1 MGMGGAGYGIQPG
14 EMTLRQMLEGLKP
27 HDHLCLIYESPQ
39 ERIAVVVPFIAIG
52 LKRGE
57 KCIYI
62 VDTST
67 ANDVR
72 SHLKEGGVDVAAVE
86 RSGQLSILHES
97 RAYTRE
103 GYFDPDR
110 MIAFLIEETEKALS
124 QGYPAVRITGEM
136 TWVLRNL
143 PGSERLLEYEA
154 KLNKDFCPGYPA
166 LAICQYDRWKFDPEI
181 LKGVVMTHPLL
192 IKGSRVYHN
201 FYYVPP
207 EDYLGGKLAEVE
219 VQHWLNNLER
229 ERQMQTELRQ
239 SEERYRALTEQG
251 QVGVVVVVEGPRIV
265 YANPKYCEMTGY
277 SQEELYSLT
286 PEQVK
291 ASVHPDDRE
300 KVWGYFRQR
309 LAGEN
314 VPTSYEYCG
323 IRKDGRVRW
332 VEAHVSIMEYD
343 GRPAVRSTIIDITER
358 KKLERALQDSEARYR
373 RLFES
378 SLDGILILEGD
389 SGEIIDANP
398 SIMYRLGY
406 SREELQGKRLWE
418 LGFFEDVDKSK
429 AAFEELKK
437 KGYVRYE
444 HLLLRAKDGRRVDA
458 EFVSS
463 EYEVGN
469 RKLFQCNIRDI
480 TERKKMEEA
489 LKASEREKSIILS
502 TMSELVVR
510 QDLRHRILWV
520 NRAAA
525 QSVNL
530 TPEELVGHYCHQ
542 IWHQSSQP
550 CTGCPVAK
558 ARDTGEPQEGEIAT
572 PDGRRWLIRGYPV
585 KDASGKVVE
594 LIEVTLDIT
603 ERKKAEEALKLSE
616 ERYRTLV
623 ENANE
628 AISVV
633 QDGIIKFANTKVRE
647 ISGYTV
653 EELNAMPAQNL
664 IHPDDRD
671 RVIGYHERRL
681 RGEPA
686 PTRYEFRI
694 IDKQGNTRWLDRH
707 ATTVTWED
715 KPAALVLDT
724 DITER
729 KQMEEALRRS
739 EERYRTVLEEADE
752 GYFETDLRG
761 NMTFCGD
768 AIVRALGY
776 SREELCG
783 MNYRQFL
790 PKEEWDANFQ
800 TFNRVYRTGEP
811 VRWFP
816 GTAITK
822 NGRRIFIERTILP
835 LRNEKSEIVGFR
847 GVARDVTERKKVE
860 EQRRLLELRAQMAS
874 RLASVG
880 EMAAGVAH
888 EINNP
893 LTGVVGYAQLL
904 LSRQDLPEDVRRDL
918 KVINDGAQ
926 RVAGIVQ
933 RLLAFSR
940 QTKLE
945 RRAVNINQ
953 LIEST
958 LALRAY
964 SLRTNNIEV
973 TARLDPRLPDTVADP
988 GQIQQVL
995 LNLIINAEQALKE
1008 VRRKGKLTITTR
1020 KRGGIIEIKVR
1031 DNGPGIKP
1039 EVMDRIFDPFF
1050 TTRPA
1055 GEGTG
1060 LGLSLCYGIV
1070 TEHNGRIYAQSK
1082 PGRGAT
1088 FIVELPVVTEAPQP
1102 VQLPIELKAEL
1113 AGVKIL
1119 VVDDEPVIRQFVTTA
1134 LGEQGCEVDAAAKAE
1149 EALEK
1154 IQKQRYHLI
1163 LIDIKMPGMSG
1174 IHLYQRLRRIAR
1186 SLAPRVVFVTGDVVS
1201 PETERFLSE
1210 NKLPSLVK
1218 PFSAADLVNKV
1229 GLALAGRR

>member
-39 ERIAVVVPFIAIG
+39 ERIAAAVPFIAIG

-67 ANDVR
+67 ADEVR
-72 SHLKEGGVDVAAVE
+72 SHLKEEGVDVAAVE
-86 RSGQLSILHES
+86 RSGQLSILHGS

-110 MIAFLIEETEKALS
+110 MIASLIEETEKALS

-154 KLNKDFCPGYPA
+154 KLNKDFFPTYPA
-166 LAICQYDRWKFDPEI
+166 LAICQYDRWKFGPEI

-219 VQHWLNNLER
+219 MQHWLNNLER

-239 SEERYRALTEQG
+239 SEERYRTLTEQG
-251 QVGVVVVVEGPRIV
+251 SVGVVVVVEGPRIV

-277 SQEELYSLT
+277 SREELYSLT
-286 PEQVK
+286 PEQLK
-291 ASVHPDDRE
+291 ATVHPDDRE

-343 GRPAVRSTIIDITER
+343 GRPAVRSTIVDITER

-398 SIMYRLGY
+398 FIMYRLGY
-406 SREELQGKRLWE
+406 SREELQGKRLWD

-444 HLLLRAKDGRRVDA
+444 HLPLRAKDGRRVDA

-469 RKLFQCNIRDI
+469 RKFLQCNIRDI
-480 TERKKMEEA
+480 TERKKMEQRLEQERAQLISLLDSITEA
-489 LKASEREKSIILS
+489 IYVSDPHTYEILFANKFIQSLFDKSLVGGICYRELQGRDSPCEFCTNEIILKNKGQPYYW
-502 TMSELVVR
+502 EYHNPVLNRDFWIV
-510 QDLRHRILWV
+510 DRIMKW
-520 NRAAA
+520 
-525 QSVNL
+525 
-530 TPEELVGHYCHQ
+530 
-542 IWHQSSQP
+542 
-550 CTGCPVAK
+550 
-558 ARDTGEPQEGEIAT
+558 
-572 PDGRRWLIRGYPV
+572 PDGRDVRF
-585 KDASGKVVE
+585 E
-594 LIEVTLDIT
+594 LAVDVTR
-603 ERKKAEEALKLSE
+603 RKRAEEALKL
-616 ERYRTLV
+616 
-623 ENANE
+623 
-628 AISVV
+628 
-633 QDGIIKFANTKVRE
+633 
-647 ISGYTV
+647 
-653 EELNAMPAQNL
+653 
-664 IHPDDRD
+664 
-671 RVIGYHERRL
+671 
-681 RGEPA
+681 
-686 PTRYEFRI
+686 
-694 IDKQGNTRWLDRH
+694 
-707 ATTVTWED
+707 
-715 KPAALVLDT
+715 
-724 DITER
+724 
-729 KQMEEALRRS
+729 S

-752 GYFETDLRG
+752 GYFETDLGG

-822 NGRRIFIERTILP
+822 DGRRIFIERTILP
-835 LRNEKSEIVGFR
+835 LRNEKGEIVGFR

-945 RRAVNINQ
+945 RRQVNINQ

-973 TARLDPRLPDTVADP
+973 TTRLDPRLPDTVADP

-1020 KRGGIIEIKVR
+1020 KRGGIIEIKVG

-1070 TEHNGRIYAQSK
+1070 TEHNGRIYARSK

-1113 AGVKIL
+1113 AGAKIL

-1134 LGEQGCEVDAAAKAE
+1134 LGEQGCEVDTAAKAE

-1174 IHLYQRLRRIAR
+1174 IHLYQRVRRIAR
-1186 SLAPRVVFVTGDVVS
+1186 SLARRVVFVTGDVVS
-1201 PETERFLSE
+1201 PETERFLTE
-1210 NKLPSLVK
+1210 NRLLSLVK
-1218 PFSAADLVNKV
+1218 PFSAAELVDKV
-1229 GLALAGRR
+1229 RLALAGRR